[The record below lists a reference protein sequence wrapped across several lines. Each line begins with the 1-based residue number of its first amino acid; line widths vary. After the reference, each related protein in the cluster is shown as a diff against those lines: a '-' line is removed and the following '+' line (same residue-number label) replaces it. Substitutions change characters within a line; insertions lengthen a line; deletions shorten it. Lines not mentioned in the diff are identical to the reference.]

1 MPPTDFFGFL
11 ARSIDLLKQE
21 SCESYERMATEL
33 QGVLTSVSTG
43 TNARLVWFDDGQFA
57 METGPADADIWIEFE
72 ESAILDLIDGKHNL
86 EEAVIGGDIFIKGNV
101 RTIEKF
107 YTALTAYLN
116 GALRS
121 PGFLALLTDYRR
133 TLSVGA

>member
-21 SCESYERMATEL
+21 SCENYERMATEL
-33 QGVLTSVSTG
+33 QGVHTSVSTG
-43 TNARLVWFDDGQFA
+43 TNERLIWFDDGQFA
-57 METGPADADIWIEFE
+57 METDPADADVWVEFE
-72 ESAILDLIDGKHNL
+72 EPAILDLIDGKYSL
-86 EEAVIGGDIFIKGNV
+86 EQAVIGGDIFIKGNV

-107 YTALTAYLN
+107 HTALTTYLN

-121 PGFLALLTDYRR
+121 PGFSALLADYRR
-133 TLSVGA
+133 TLCLGE

>member
-21 SCESYERMATEL
+21 SCENYERIAIEL

-43 TNARLVWFDDGQFA
+43 TNTRLVWFDDGQFA
-57 METGPADADIWIEFE
+57 METNAADADVWIEFE
-72 ESAILDLIDGKHNL
+72 EPAILDLIDGKYSL
-86 EEAVIGGDIFIKGNV
+86 EQAVIDGGIFIKGNV
-101 RTIEKF
+101 RTIEEF

-121 PGFLALLTDYRR
+121 PGFPALLADYRR
-133 TLSVGA
+133 TLCLGE